1 MRFSGATNL
10 TIFFIIPLILAIGII
25 PVLPM
30 ADALEARQER
40 LASQPSETECR
51 TGQTLVFQIRHNQFF
66 CTSQATAERWQQ
78 LGLAKIVEQIEVAQ
92 VREDETEIPSEQ
104 LPATEV
110 SDPRFE
116 MEKECPGGNVFL
128 ENPSNGFIHCANIFS
143 VPTLLLQGWV
153 ILDDIPT
160 SETDYHFPHLTKCE
174 EGEAELKHSST
185 GHIICTS
192 TDKVDSLFSEGWE
205 LFTPPELS
213 DLEIQ
218 SLLNIEEEIQDAPY
232 TTNLEIL
239 ETDEQDVY
247 QVIFQEC
254 AEDSSIRDPVILITS
269 DTQQQKIQ
277 LMDTLHRNDCT
288 WGVTHIRALDPSTIK
303 AQTVEFGD
311 NENLVALE
319 EKIQEL
325 QQQVEKERQE
335 LVRVKNMNFDTH
347 QDYIDAVREQADN
360 LRSVG
365 RELRSLTSEYYTILY
380 YLHR

>member
-10 TIFFIIPLILAIGII
+10 TIFFIIPLILTIGII
-25 PVLPM
+25 SVLQM

-51 TGQTLVFQIRHNQFF
+51 TGQTLVFQIRHNQFV

-78 LGLAKIVEQIEVAQ
+78 LGLAKIVEQVEVVQ
-92 VREDETEIPSEQ
+92 VPEDETEIPSEQ

-116 MEKECPGGNVFL
+116 MEEECPGANIFL
-128 ENPSNGFIHCANIFS
+128 QNPSNGLIHCANTFS
-143 VPTLLLQGWV
+143 VPTFLLQGWV

-174 EGEAELKHSST
+174 EGEAELKHSSS
-185 GHIICTS
+185 GDVICIS
-192 TDKVDSLFSEGWE
+192 QDKVDSLISEGWE
-205 LFTPPELS
+205 PFTPPELS

-247 QVIFQEC
+247 RVIFQEC
-254 AEDSSIRDPVILITS
+254 AEDTTIRDPVISITS
-269 DTQQQKIQ
+269 DTQQRKIQ
-277 LMDTLHRNDCT
+277 LVNTLHRNDCT
-288 WGVTHIRALDPSTIK
+288 WAVTHIRASDPSTIK
-303 AQTVEFGD
+303 VQAVEFGD

-319 EKIQEL
+319 QKIQEL
-325 QQQVEKERQE
+325 QQQVEKESQE
-335 LVRVKNMNFDTH
+335 LGRVKNMNFDTH
-347 QDYIDAVREQADN
+347 QDYIDAVREQADKID
-360 LRSVG
+360 SVG
-365 RELRSLTSEYYTILY
+365 RELKSLTSEYYTY
-380 YLHR
+380 MFYLHR

>member
-1 MRFSGATNL
+1 MRFSGTTNL
-10 TIFFIIPLILAIGII
+10 TIFFIIPLILTIGII
-25 PVLPM
+25 SVLQM

-51 TGQTLVFQIRHNQFF
+51 TGQTLVFQIRHNQFV

-78 LGLAKIVEQIEVAQ
+78 LGLAKIVEQVEVVQ
-92 VREDETEIPSEQ
+92 VPEDETEIPSEQ

-110 SDPRFE
+110 SDPRLE
-116 MEKECPGGNVFL
+116 MEEECPVGNVLL
-128 ENPSNGFIHCANIFS
+128 ENTSNGFIHCANVFS
-143 VPTLLLQGWV
+143 VPTLLLQGW
-153 ILDDIPT
+153 ITLDNVPT
-160 SETDYHFPHLTKCE
+160 TEIDYHFPHLTKCE

-185 GHIICTS
+185 GHIICTA
-192 TDKVDSLFSEGWE
+192 TDNVDSLFSEGWE

-218 SLLNIEEEIQDAPY
+218 SLLNIEEEIEDAPY
-232 TTNLEIL
+232 ITNLEII

-247 QVIFQEC
+247 RVIFQEC
-254 AEDSSIRDPVILITS
+254 TEDTTIRDPVILITS
-269 DTQQQKIQ
+269 DSQQQKVQ

-288 WGVTHIRALDPSTIK
+288 WGATHIRALDPNTIK

-319 EKIQEL
+319 QKIQEL
-325 QQQVEKERQE
+325 QQQVEIERQE

-347 QDYIDAVREQADN
+347 QDYIDAVREQSEK
-360 LRSVG
+360 LSSVG
-365 RELRSLTSEYYTILY
+365 RELRSLTSQYYTILH

>member
-192 TDKVDSLFSEGWE
+192 TDKVDSLISEGWE

-232 TTNLEIL
+232 TNNLEII

-254 AEDSSIRDPVILITS
+254 AEDTTIRDPVISITS
-269 DTQQQKIQ
+269 DTQQQEIQ
-277 LMDTLHRNDCT
+277 LIDTLHRNDCV
-288 WGVTHIRALDPSTIK
+288 WAVTQIRALDPTSIK
-303 AQTVEFGD
+303 VQAVEFGD
-311 NENLVALE
+311 DESISSLE
-319 EKIQEL
+319 QKIEEL
-325 QQQVEKERQE
+325 GQKVEKESQE
-335 LVRVKNMNFDTH
+335 LVRVKNMNYNHH
-347 QDYIDAVREQADN
+347 QEYIDAVKEQSDK
-360 LRSVG
+360 LQSVR
-365 RELRSLTSEYYTILY
+365 RELKSITSEYYTY
-380 YLHR
+380 MYRLHR

>member
-143 VPTLLLQGWV
+143 VPKLLLQGW
-153 ILDDIPT
+153 ITLDNVPT

-174 EGEAELKHSST
+174 EGEAELKHSSS
-185 GHIICTS
+185 GDVICIS
-192 TDKVDSLFSEGWE
+192 QDKVDSLISEGWE
-205 LFTPPELS
+205 PFTPPELS

-232 TTNLEIL
+232 TTNLEIF

-254 AEDSSIRDPVILITS
+254 AEDTTIRDPVISITS
-269 DTQQQKIQ
+269 DTQQQEIQ
-277 LMDTLHRNDCT
+277 LIDTLHRNDCV
-288 WGVTHIRALDPSTIK
+288 WAVTQIRALDPTSIK
-303 AQTVEFGD
+303 VQAVEFGD
-311 NENLVALE
+311 DESISSLE
-319 EKIQEL
+319 QKIEEL
-325 QQQVEKERQE
+325 KQKVEKESQE
-335 LVRVKNMNFDTH
+335 LVRVKNMNYNHH
-347 QDYIDAVREQADN
+347 QEYIDAVKEQSDK
-360 LRSVG
+360 LQSVR
-365 RELRSLTSEYYTILY
+365 RELKSITSEYYTY
-380 YLHR
+380 MYRLHR